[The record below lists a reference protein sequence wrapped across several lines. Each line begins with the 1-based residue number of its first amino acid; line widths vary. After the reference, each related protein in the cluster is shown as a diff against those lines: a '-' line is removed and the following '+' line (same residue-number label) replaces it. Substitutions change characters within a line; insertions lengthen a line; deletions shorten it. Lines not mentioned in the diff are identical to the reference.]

1 MLGCFDLISSK
12 GGGIPTIE
20 QIESGTWTSVS
31 ISVQDSIL
39 KDLIWNRQRW
49 GASDGS
55 YQKSRD
61 LFFWGI
67 LRDSLGFFGFFWE
80 SLGFVVIL

>member
-61 LFFWGI
+61 LFFGGFCGI
-67 LRDSLGFFGFFWE
+67 LWDSLGFFGNLWD
-80 SLGFVVIL
+80 SL